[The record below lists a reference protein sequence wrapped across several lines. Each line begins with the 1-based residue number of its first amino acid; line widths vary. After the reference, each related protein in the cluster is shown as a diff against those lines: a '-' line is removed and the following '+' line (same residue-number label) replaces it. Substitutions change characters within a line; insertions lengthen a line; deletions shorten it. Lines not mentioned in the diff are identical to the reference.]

1 MALEKA
7 HVMRMVPVLE
17 DGSSKVVASGVILE
31 YLLLRYGAGRLR
43 PSGLTGRQL
52 DVESQQVVLG

>member
-1 MALEKA
+1 
-7 HVMRMVPVLE
+7 MRMVPVLE